1 MFSDLASIY
10 ERCGRLKRSGGSIT
24 ELPIL
29 TMPAGDIT
37 HPVPDLTGYI
47 TEGQIVLSTELHAR
61 GVEPPIDCLA
71 SLSRLMRR
79 GAGPG
84 RTRDDHLDIAAQ
96 VLALV
101 ARARQAE
108 ELAALI
114 GLDALSI
121 TEQRNIDFGKRFET
135 DFLDQRTDGARTLD
149 ETLDRAWDIVSRI
162 PARELTMVTPEQL
175 RDHAPP
181 RVHADS
187 IEAISLPTEAS
198 T

>member
-61 GVEPPIDCLA
+61 GVTPPIDCLA

-114 GLDALSI
+114 GLDALSV

-175 RDHAPP
+175 RDHAQS

-187 IEAISLPTEAS
+187 TEAISLPTEAS